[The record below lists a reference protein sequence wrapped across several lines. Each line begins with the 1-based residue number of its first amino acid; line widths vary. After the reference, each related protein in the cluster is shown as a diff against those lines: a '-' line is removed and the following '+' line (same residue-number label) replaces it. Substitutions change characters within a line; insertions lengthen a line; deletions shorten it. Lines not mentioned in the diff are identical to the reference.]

1 MAKSVH
7 AVPQWAKR
15 GQCVAVVLQ
24 ATLNFPPFFLFLSL
38 VFLSCFCFVLS
49 FFFSLLAFS
58 DMKMFHPSYLISSL
72 LFSTSSPLYRK
83 FTPVPSSKSSFGPL
97 MHFSLFF
104 FCFFFIHLKLSH
116 LFKCLV
122 FPIIFWH
129 SYHFLPSLLLL
140 VQNNTL
146 LSPLDHPFANFPTPL
161 VSTLLPFITSVIK
174 VSVVSFL
181 HILSLTC
188 PFCPLVPN
196 FVFLLKEGGFSTPFL
211 SFFFSLCHSPL
222 SCLLMYVSSTFL
234 SSLPSLFLSP
244 H

>member
-15 GQCVAVVLQ
+15 GQCVTVVLQ

-38 VFLSCFCFVLS
+38 IFLSCFCFVLS

-58 DMKMFHPSYLISSL
+58 DMKMFHPSYLISSF
-72 LFSTSSPLYRK
+72 LFSASSPLYRK
-83 FTPVPSSKSSFGPL
+83 FTPLSPHLNLPLAPSCISLSSSFV
-97 MHFSLFF
+97 F
-104 FCFFFIHLKLSH
+104 FFFIHLKLSH

-181 HILSLTC
+181 HILSLT
-188 PFCPLVPN
+188 

>member
-1 MAKSVH
+1 
-7 AVPQWAKR
+7 
-15 GQCVAVVLQ
+15 
-24 ATLNFPPFFLFLSL
+24 
-38 VFLSCFCFVLS
+38 
-49 FFFSLLAFS
+49 
-58 DMKMFHPSYLISSL
+58 MKMFHPSYLISSF
-72 LFSTSSPLYRK
+72 LFSASSPLYRK
-83 FTPVPSSKSSFGPL
+83 FTPLSPHLNLPLAPSCISLSSSFV
-97 MHFSLFF
+97 F
-104 FCFFFIHLKLSH
+104 FFFIHLKLSH

-129 SYHFLPSLLLL
+129 SYHFLPSPLLL

-181 HILSLTC
+181 HILSLT
-188 PFCPLVPN
+188 